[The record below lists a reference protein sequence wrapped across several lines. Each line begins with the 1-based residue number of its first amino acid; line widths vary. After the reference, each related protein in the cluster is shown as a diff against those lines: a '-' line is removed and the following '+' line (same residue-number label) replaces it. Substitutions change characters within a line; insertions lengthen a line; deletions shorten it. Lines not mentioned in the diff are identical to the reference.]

1 MSKRE
6 NVITISGILIIILTV
21 FLFFLLTVD
30 RPLLV
35 CTSFG
40 FILWAEI
47 VLFGG
52 LLFIEKIAKSTFQ
65 IIFRSGVGFVLTA
78 YSILSIFISLV
89 AANSKLIDLKLL
101 WALHAVLFVITL
113 ILVMLFYIFAERVRK
128 SNNVVSGTA
137 TMVNDILG
145 RINMLKSDENNREYA
160 PMLNSIADKFYF
172 SDISTIVSADGEI
185 DKQVTILE
193 TALRQSEDSDKT
205 SISAILK
212 NIDTLINRRKI
223 EVANTKRGSV

>member
-113 ILVMLFYIFAERVRK
+113 ILVMLFYVFAERVRK

>member
-6 NVITISGILIIILTV
+6 NIITISGILTLLLTI
-21 FLFFLLTVD
+21 FLFFWLTVD

-35 CTSFG
+35 CTGFG

-52 LLFIEKIAKSTFQ
+52 LVFVEKISKRTFP
-65 IIFRSGVGFVLTA
+65 IIFRSGVVTVLTT
-78 YSILSIFISLV
+78 YSILSIIISLM
-89 AANSKLIDLKLL
+89 AANKILFDLKSIWTLQAIL
-101 WALHAVLFVITL
+101 TVISMIL
-113 ILVMLFYIFAERVRK
+113 IMVFYQLAEGVRK

-145 RINMLKSDENNREYA
+145 RINILKVDESNKEYA

-172 SDISTIVSADGEI
+172 SDTSTIVSADEEI
-185 DKQVTILE
+185 EKQVTMLE
-193 TALRQSEDSDKT
+193 TALNQPESVDKT
-205 SISAILK
+205 SISAIIE
-212 NIDTLINRRKI
+212 NIDSLINRRKI
-223 EVANTKRGSV
+223 EVGNTKRGSV

>member
-113 ILVMLFYIFAERVRK
+113 ILVMLFYVFAERVRK

-160 PMLNSIADKFYF
+160 PILNSIVDKFYF

>member
-40 FILWAEI
+40 FILCAEI

-113 ILVMLFYIFAERVRK
+113 ILVMLFYVFAERVRK

>member
-65 IIFRSGVGFVLTA
+65 IIFRSGVGIVLTA